1 MKARG
6 RQDVLERIIWN
17 ESFSAP
23 KSAGGQERVFGWQA
37 PCGPPAPMEGV
48 EPGRELPQA
57 LECSGHYERG
67 HTVVMKTFP
76 APVWT

>member
-6 RQDVLERIIWN
+6 RQEALESITWN

-37 PCGPPAPMEGV
+37 PCGPPALVGGV
-48 EPGRELPQA
+48 KPGRELPQA
-57 LECSGHYERG
+57 LGCSGHYKRG
-67 HTVVMKTFP
+67 HTVVMKMLL
-76 APVWT
+76 APV